1 MDLVQL
7 SLENIVAPDWN
18 PNQMG
23 DAGLTRL
30 KRSIQRYGLV
40 VPLVVRPVGYGNY
53 QTMGGAQR
61 LQVLGESGW
70 TPLPA

>member
-1 MDLVQL
+1 MDLVQF
-7 SLENIVAPDWN
+7 SLERLVEPSWN
-18 PNQMG
+18 ANRM
-23 DAGLTRL
+23 DHAGLTRL

-53 QTMGGAQR
+53 LTMGGAQR
-61 LQVLGESGW
+61 LQVSGESGC